1 MHALPNFF
9 SININGFRRQYDGVL
24 LFDWTPVKV
33 GQIIEVDTSGTGAAS
48 AWTRIAQQGDMFFVF
63 CKRGEGCESS
73 ENGPLP
79 ISLNTRGIYAVGKSV
94 TGPYDYGRGRM
105 AIKVRIVAL
114 LENHVSQLDINT
126 NPITYWATPYRGNR
140 NDAIQRHPDE
150 TNERFAP
157 HPQQGLE
164 FVKMILAKNP
174 GLRNTMI
181 NEWPYLKNRV

>member
-1 MHALPNFF
+1 MPNFY
-9 SININGFRRQYDGVL
+9 SININGFRRSDGVL
-24 LFDWTPVKV
+24 LYDWNPVV
-33 GQIIEVDTSGTGAAS
+33 INQIIEVDTSGTGAAS
-48 AWTRIAQQGDMFFVF
+48 AWTRTAQQGDVFFIF

-79 ISLNTRGIYAVGKSV
+79 ISLKTRGIYAIAKSV
-94 TGPYDYGRGRM
+94 SNPYPYRTGRT
-105 AIKVRIVAL
+105 AIRVRIIAL
-114 LENHVSQLDINT
+114 LENHVSQLEINI

-164 FVKMILAKNP
+164 FVKMILAKNS
-174 GLRNTMI
+174 GLRNTLI
-181 NEWPYLKNRV
+181 NEWPYFKNKV